1 MDETEWQHDAQAKRV
16 LAIFAGENPW
26 RDDFEMA
33 TEHARSADP
42 ESLFNCGSRRK
53 RTWSRSSRAGSE
65 TSASEA
71 GPMTMAGSRAAEEDR
86 DAIQ

>member
-71 GPMTMAGSRAAEEDR
+71 GPMTMAGSR
-86 DAIQ
+86 DAIQSTFEGR

>member
-1 MDETEWQHDAQAKRV
+1 MNEKDWQHDAQAKRV

-42 ESLFNCGSRRK
+42 ESLYNCGSRGPFIK
-53 RTWSRSSRAGSE
+53 DVRTKGGGGVSPKANIVREVAW
-65 TSASEA
+65 
-71 GPMTMAGSRAAEEDR
+71 
-86 DAIQ
+86 I

>member
-26 RDDFEMA
+26 RDDYEMA

-53 RTWSRSSRAGSE
+53 RTWSRSSRA
-65 TSASEA
+65 ASEA
-71 GPMTMAGSRAAEEDR
+71 SEAAGPTTSRAAAEEEDR
-86 DAIQ
+86 GAIQ